1 MKPIVGISSRELPHL
16 GVGGGALDR
25 YGFFLVLAKG
35 IQYAK
40 SCDGGYSNLKAE
52 IDKPS
57 QDLYLQAHHEYLPN
71 FHQNSITRRP
81 RFIPSLEI

>member
-1 MKPIVGISSRELPHL
+1 MKLIFGISSGELPHL

-35 IQYAK
+35 LQWAK
-40 SCDGGYSNLKAE
+40 SYDGAYSNSRAE
-52 IDKPS
+52 IDKLF
-57 QDLYLQAHHEYLPN
+57 QDPYLQAHHEYLPN